1 MSSSKAS
8 LEEIEGF
15 LGGDLQLSTEK
26 RKNSSELRN
35 LSSEVS
41 FHSSELLFPGSVKK
55 IHLLAGDFGFPTEG
69 RGWRLEVRD

>member
-8 LEEIEGF
+8 LEEIKQF
-15 LGGDLQLSTEK
+15 LGGDLRLSTEES
-26 RKNSSELRN
+26 KNSSELRN

-55 IHLLAGDFGFPTEG
+55 IHLLAEDLGFSTEG
-69 RGWRLEVRD
+69 RD